1 MQVGLNIHINKKIIK
16 ILFGNDY
23 VYLYIYRGFLE
34 IFWIKKY

>member
-23 VYLYIYRGFLE
+23 VYLYIYIYIYRVFLE
-34 IFWIKKY
+34 IF

>member
-23 VYLYIYRGFLE
+23 VYLYIYIYIEF
-34 IFWIKKY
+34 F